1 MSAEQT
7 PLTEQEAQ
15 IAEQMDRA
23 TQELS
28 SYIQFLCDK
37 YDAEFI
43 VQKVIF
49 TFMPKQNHLPYPDLI
64 QAEVSEVK
72 ED

>member
-49 TFMPKQNHLPYPDLI
+49 TFMPKQNPDLI

>member
-7 PLTEQEAQ
+7 PLTEQESQ
-15 IAEQMDRA
+15 IAEEMDRA

-37 YDAEFI
+37 YGAEFI

-49 TFMPKQNHLPYPDLI
+49 TFVPKQNPDLI

-72 ED
+72 GD

>member
-7 PLTEQEAQ
+7 PLTEQESQ
-15 IAEQMDRA
+15 IAEEMDRA

-37 YDAEFI
+37 YGAEFI

-49 TFMPKQNHLPYPDLI
+49 TFLPKQNPDLI

-72 ED
+72 GD

>member
-7 PLTEQEAQ
+7 PLTEQESQ
-15 IAEQMDRA
+15 IAEEMDRA

-37 YDAEFI
+37 YGAEFI

-49 TFMPKQNHLPYPDLI
+49 TFVPKHNPDLI

-72 ED
+72 GD